1 MNEPRPLRKATR
13 QRAAIVAALD
23 RAHLFKS
30 AQELHDSL
38 RRSGSTVGLATVYR
52 NLQALAR
59 NGELDVLASSDGET
73 LYRRCDTDDHHHHLV
88 CRACRKT
95 VEIEADEIEAWVT
108 RTGAAHGYAA
118 VTHTV
123 ELFGECRECRTR
135 VG

>member
-1 MNEPRPLRKATR
+1 MNERPPRKATR

-23 RAHLFKS
+23 SAHRFKS

-59 NGELDVLASSDGET
+59 NGELDVLVSSDGEA

-88 CRACRKT
+88 CRVCHKT

-108 RTGAAHGYAA
+108 RTGASHGYAA

-123 ELFGECRECRTR
+123 ELFGVCRECRTR